1 MQHNVN
7 ISCNKKQEN
16 VHESPLML
24 SNTIKLQCDTV
35 SYKENLVI
43 DNMRLLRNTFQKND
57 L

>member
-24 SNTIKLQCDTV
+24 SNTSINC
-35 SYKENLVI
+35 
-43 DNMRLLRNTFQKND
+43 TFQKND
-57 L
+57 LQNVKS